1 MLILWYS
8 YLRLCFRH
16 IQHNPC
22 EYLFFQPQYL
32 FFQPPIFFSHPIFV
46 FPTPIFCFFLPNIC
60 FSNPNPPSLP
70 SLPSTYLY
78 LPSPAARSPS
88 AMSLHPLWGAAGDA
102 SVLCQRDF
110 CIIFTSMPVFQHL
123 FFSSSSLMLCKAP
136 LMVFV
141 SHHRTSLSLVT
152 TLGPWC
158 LCVCQ
163 ESTDNTS
170 TSSPISPCQPKIL
183 LSRSKPREF

>member
-16 IQHNPC
+16 IQHNLC
-22 EYLFFQPQYL
+22 EYLFFSNP
-32 FFQPPIFFSHPIFV
+32 S
-46 FPTPIFCFFLPNIC
+46 FCFFLPNIC

-70 SLPSTYLY
+70 STSLY

-136 LMVFV
+136 LRFFV